1 VRPVYVDRAPRGRGW
16 GRRPRRFR
24 GPGFPGLPPR
34 VWLVVGAAFCFGVV
48 TRSDRV
54 FAATL
59 LLGAMAPFLEHGTWR
74 GVRTVAERVRGRA
87 GDVFALVWAW
97 RTWVELGPHLGLAT
111 VDPRTARQILPALGG
126 SGGLVLNPGEAE
138 WIVPRLVFRPTGWGF
153 TATGRLVAGMVPGD
167 FADKTDALC
176 HAWYAHSIR
185 VSSPERG
192 WVRLTV
198 LRRDPLA
205 APVRPAPILPAPD
218 LMALPIGRREDGRV
232 WTVRLLGR
240 HILIAGSTGAGKGS
254 VQWSLLR
261 ALGPLLASG
270 VVQVWTADPKRME
283 FPAGLVLFARYA
295 ADPDGIVVLVED
307 AARVLDARA
316 ERLAGHTRQ
325 HVPSAEDP
333 LVVLNLDE
341 IAFLTAYLPDR
352 KLRERFGAALAR
364 ILTQGRAVG
373 VLVVAALQD
382 PRKEVL
388 TLRGLFPTR
397 IALRLDDESQVNMV
411 LGDGALERGAACHLI
426 PADERT
432 GAGGAYIVD
441 EADPWPVRVRAT
453 HVTDADIAELVRT
466 CPAVPASTPAA

>member
-1 VRPVYVDRAPRGRGW
+1 
-16 GRRPRRFR
+16 
-24 GPGFPGLPPR
+24 LPPR
-34 VWLVVGAAFCFGVV
+34 IWLVIGAALFFGAV
-48 TRSDRV
+48 TGSDRV
-54 FAATL
+54 VVATL
-59 LLGAMAPFLEHGTWR
+59 LLGAMAPLLEHGTWR
-74 GVRTVAERVRGRA
+74 GVRAVAERVRGRA
-87 GDVFALVWAW
+87 GDLFGLVWAW
-97 RTWVELGPHLGLAT
+97 RTWAELGPHLGLAT
-111 VDPRTARQILPALGG
+111 VDPRTARQILPTLGG

-138 WIVPRLVFRPTGWGF
+138 WIVPRLTFRPTGWGF
-153 TATGRLVAGMVPGD
+153 TATGRLVAGMVPDD
-167 FADKTDALC
+167 FTAKTDALV
-176 HAWYAHSIR
+176 HAWYAHLIR
-185 VSSPERG
+185 ISSPERG

-205 APVRPAPILPAPD
+205 APVRPAPIPPVPD
-218 LMALPIGRREDGRV
+218 LMALPIGRREDGRA

-261 ALGPLLASG
+261 ALGPLLVSG

-283 FPAGLVLFARYA
+283 FPSGLALFARYA
-295 ADPDGIVVLVED
+295 ADPAGIVDLIED

-316 ERLAGHTRQ
+316 ARLAGHTRQ
-325 HVPSAEDP
+325 HLPSAGDP
-333 LVVLNLDE
+333 LLVLNLDE

-397 IALRLDDESQVNMV
+397 IALRLDDESQVDMV

-426 PADERT
+426 SADEHT
-432 GAGGAYIVD
+432 GAGAAYVVD
-441 EADPWPVRVRAT
+441 EGDPTPVRVRAG
-453 HVTDADIAELVRT
+453 HVTDADIAELVRDY
-466 CPAVPASTPAA
+466 PAVPASGPAGGAAA